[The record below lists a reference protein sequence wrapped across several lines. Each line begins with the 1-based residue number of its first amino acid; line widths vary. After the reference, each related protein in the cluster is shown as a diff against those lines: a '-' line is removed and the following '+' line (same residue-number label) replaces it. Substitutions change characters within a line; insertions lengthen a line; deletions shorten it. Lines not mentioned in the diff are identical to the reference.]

1 MTGNKKNFKFIKK
14 IFVLIICI
22 LFLVFLYI
30 NIVSSNKNNMKSTNS
45 IINIE
50 QYNDFQFYDI
60 LPKLKVLEESENAI
74 ENKKLKRVIIQIG
87 IYKNYKNAES
97 IKAQLLLIGLDSKI
111 TNLSNDKDTIFKVT
125 LDPIDNQKDLDK
137 VVSKLKSNEIN
148 YLLKK

>member
-1 MTGNKKNFKFIKK
+1 MTGNKKNLKFIKK
-14 IFVLIICI
+14 IFVISACI

-30 NIVSSNKNNMKSTNS
+30 NIVSSNKNKQAINS
-45 IINIE
+45 IINLE
-50 QYNDFQFYDI
+50 QYNDFEFYDI
-60 LPKLKVLEESENAI
+60 LPKLKVLDDNKKVI
-74 ENKKLKRVIIQIG
+74 ENKKFNKIIVQIG
-87 IYKNYKNAES
+87 IYKNYKYAES

-111 TNLSNDKDTIFKVT
+111 ISSSNDKDTVFKVT

>member
-1 MTGNKKNFKFIKK
+1 MAGNKKNLKFIKK
-14 IFVLIICI
+14 IFVISACI

-30 NIVSSNKNNMKSTNS
+30 NIVSSNKNKQAINS
-45 IINIE
+45 IINLE
-50 QYNDFQFYDI
+50 QYNDFEFYDI
-60 LPKLKVLEESENAI
+60 LPKLKVLDENENVI
-74 ENKKLKRVIIQIG
+74 ENKKFNKIIVQIG
-87 IYKNYKNAES
+87 IYKNYKYAES

-111 TNLSNDKDTIFKVT
+111 ISSSNDKDTVFKVT

>member
-1 MTGNKKNFKFIKK
+1 MAGNKKNLKFIKK
-14 IFVLIICI
+14 IFVISACI

-30 NIVSSNKNNMKSTNS
+30 NIVSSNKNKQAINS
-45 IINIE
+45 IINLE
-50 QYNDFQFYDI
+50 QYNDFEFYDI
-60 LPKLKVLEESENAI
+60 LPKLKVLEENEKVI
-74 ENKKLKRVIIQIG
+74 ENRKFKKVIVQIG
-87 IYKNYKNAES
+87 IYKNYKYAES

-111 TNLSNDKDTIFKVT
+111 ISSSNDKDTVFKVT

>member
-1 MTGNKKNFKFIKK
+1 MAGNKKNLQFIKK
-14 IFVLIICI
+14 IFVISACI

-30 NIVSSNKNNMKSTNS
+30 NIVSSNKNKQAING
-45 IINIE
+45 IINLE
-50 QYNDFQFYDI
+50 QYNDFEFYDI
-60 LPKLKVLEESENAI
+60 LPKLKVLDDNKKVI
-74 ENKKLKRVIIQIG
+74 ENKKFNKIIVQIG
-87 IYKNYKNAES
+87 IYKNYKYAES

-111 TNLSNDKDTIFKVT
+111 ISSSNDKDTVFKVT

>member
-1 MTGNKKNFKFIKK
+1 
-14 IFVLIICI
+14 
-22 LFLVFLYI
+22 
-30 NIVSSNKNNMKSTNS
+30 MKSTNS

-74 ENKKLKRVIIQIG
+74 ENKKFKRVIIQIG

-137 VVSKLKSNEIN
+137 VVNRLKSNKIN
-148 YLLKK
+148 YLLKN

>member
-1 MTGNKKNFKFIKK
+1 MAGNKKNLKFIKK
-14 IFVLIICI
+14 IFVISACI

-30 NIVSSNKNNMKSTNS
+30 NIVSSNKNKQAINST
-45 IINIE
+45 INLE
-50 QYNDFQFYDI
+50 QYNDFEFYDI
-60 LPKLKVLEESENAI
+60 LPKLKVLDDNKKVI
-74 ENKKLKRVIIQIG
+74 ENKKFNKIIVQIG
-87 IYKNYKNAES
+87 IYKNYKYAES

-111 TNLSNDKDTIFKVT
+111 ISSSNDKDTVFKVT

>member
-1 MTGNKKNFKFIKK
+1 MAGKKKNLKFIKK
-14 IFVLIICI
+14 IFVIIACI

-30 NIVSSNKNNMKSTNS
+30 NIVSSNKNKQAINS
-45 IINIE
+45 IINLE
-50 QYNDFQFYDI
+50 QYNDFEFYDI
-60 LPKLKVLEESENAI
+60 LPKLKVLDDNKKVI
-74 ENKKLKRVIIQIG
+74 ENKKFNKIIVQIG
-87 IYKNYKNAES
+87 IYKNYKYAES

-111 TNLSNDKDTIFKVT
+111 ISSSNDKDTVFKVT

>member
-14 IFVLIICI
+14 IFVIIICI

-30 NIVSSNKNNMKSTNS
+30 NIVSSNKNKQAINS
-45 IINIE
+45 IINLE
-50 QYNDFQFYDI
+50 QYNDFEFYDI
-60 LPKLKVLEESENAI
+60 LPKLKVLDDNKKVI
-74 ENKKLKRVIIQIG
+74 ENKKFNKIIVQIG
-87 IYKNYKNAES
+87 IYKNYKYAES
-97 IKAQLLLIGLDSKI
+97 IKAQLLLIGLDSI
-111 TNLSNDKDTIFKVT
+111 IISSSNDKDTVFKVT

>member
-1 MTGNKKNFKFIKK
+1 MAGNKKNLKFIKK
-14 IFVLIICI
+14 IFVISACI

-30 NIVSSNKNNMKSTNS
+30 NIVSSNKNKQAINS
-45 IINIE
+45 IINLE
-50 QYNDFQFYDI
+50 QYNDFEFYDI

-74 ENKKLKRVIIQIG
+74 ENKKFKRVIIQIG

-137 VVSKLKSNEIN
+137 VVNRLKSNKIN
-148 YLLKK
+148 YLLKN

>member
-1 MTGNKKNFKFIKK
+1 MTGNKKNLKFIKK
-14 IFVLIICI
+14 IFVISACI

-30 NIVSSNKNNMKSTNS
+30 NIVSSNKNKQASNS
-45 IINIE
+45 IINLE
-50 QYNDFQFYDI
+50 QYNDFEFYDI
-60 LPKLKVLEESENAI
+60 LPKLKVLDDNKKVI
-74 ENKKLKRVIIQIG
+74 ENKKFNKIIVQIG
-87 IYKNYKNAES
+87 IYKNYKYAES

-111 TNLSNDKDTIFKVT
+111 ISSSNDKDTVFKVT

>member
-1 MTGNKKNFKFIKK
+1 MTGNKKNFKFLKK
-14 IFVLIICI
+14 IFVIIVCI
-22 LFLVFLYI
+22 LSLVFLYI
-30 NIVSSNKNNMKSTNS
+30 NIVSSNKNNMKSKNS
-45 IINIE
+45 IINLE

-60 LPKLKVLEESENAI
+60 LPKLKVLEESENVI
-74 ENKKLKRVIIQIG
+74 ENKKFKRVIIQIG

>member
-14 IFVLIICI
+14 IFVIIICI

-74 ENKKLKRVIIQIG
+74 ENKKFKRVIIQIG

-137 VVSKLKSNEIN
+137 VVNRLKSNKIN
-148 YLLKK
+148 YLLKN

>member
-1 MTGNKKNFKFIKK
+1 MAGNKKNLKFIKK
-14 IFVLIICI
+14 IFVISACI

-30 NIVSSNKNNMKSTNS
+30 NIVSSNKNKQAINS
-45 IINIE
+45 IINLE
-50 QYNDFQFYDI
+50 QYNDFEFYDI
-60 LPKLKVLEESENAI
+60 LPKLKVLDDNKKVI
-74 ENKKLKRVIIQIG
+74 ENEKFNKIIVQIG
-87 IYKNYKNAES
+87 IYKNYKYAES

-111 TNLSNDKDTIFKVT
+111 ISSSNDKDTVFKVT